1 LQQFALKTNDNF
13 GFFFGMMHRP
23 DTSIRGAWNAA
34 GDDSECYNRTG
45 SPIFEFFKAISNS
58 PLDNS
63 RKTPFSKSQQQLRS
77 KLPCSLYPWAA
88 TIPGLGLLS
97 KYAYRQ
103 PWRAIQAG
111 LLWMLAGR
119 GIGSSNHFEVG
130 GFIRSKDGV
139 PHPDLQ
145 YHFIPGIV
153 TGSRSALFLGPVICC
168 GSNDAVIVS
177 SV

>member
-1 LQQFALKTNDNF
+1 MVLDQPQVGENLQDHLEFYVQYLTLGCLDSSFAW
-13 GFFFGMMHRP
+13 P
-23 DTSIRGAWNAA
+23 
-34 GDDSECYNRTG
+34 
-45 SPIFEFFKAISNS
+45 
-58 PLDNS
+58 
-63 RKTPFSKSQQQLRS
+63 RS

-111 LLWMLAGR
+111 LLWMLAGQ

-130 GFIRSKDGV
+130 GFIRSRKQM

-145 YHFIPGIV
+145 FHFIPGIV
-153 TGSRSALFLGPVICC
+153 TGQLDFLADHGYQAHCGTMRPTSRGTVRLASSNALEAPLIDPNFLATKEWPGLARHGPVLD
-168 GSNDAVIVS
+168 GFR
-177 SV
+177 